1 MGKNKKKYAL
11 IDGLVRD
18 SSDLG
23 DEITDAD
30 SGSVEGYYNQSTK
43 KQYDS
48 DGNEVKKKVLAKLA
62 KRPAARTMT
71 GRKTV
76 ED

>member
-1 MGKNKKKYAL
+1 MGKNKRKYAL

-23 DEITDAD
+23 DEITNE

-48 DGNEVKKKVLAKLA
+48 EGNEVKKKVLAKLA

>member
-48 DGNEVKKKVLAKLA
+48 DGNEVKKNVLAKLA